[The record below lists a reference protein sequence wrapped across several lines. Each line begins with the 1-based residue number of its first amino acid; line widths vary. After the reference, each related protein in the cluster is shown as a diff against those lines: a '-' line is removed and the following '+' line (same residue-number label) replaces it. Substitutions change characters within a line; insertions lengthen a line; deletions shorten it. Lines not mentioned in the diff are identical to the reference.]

1 MKKSLKDQIKAIL
14 FDLDGTLLD
23 IDLDLFIRDYLTGLS
38 ASIAHIIPQKK
49 LIPQLMKVS
58 RIMEN
63 NDGKE
68 TNEIVFKKS
77 FFPLIGYS
85 QEELEPIF
93 MNYYEQEFSKLKR
106 HAKKKPE
113 AHSLMA
119 YIFDEGYDVVIA
131 TTPLLPITAIEQ
143 RLAWAEIDDFPYKL
157 ITSYEIMKATKPNLL
172 YYKQILEIIGHPVE
186 KCLMVGDEDKDMVA
200 AHLGIHTFLVPSP
213 ETKLNPSTPKPNFH
227 GNLKDLKSII

>member
-1 MKKSLKDQIKAIL
+1 MKKTLKDQIKAIL
-14 FDLDGTLLD
+14 FDLDGTLLE
-23 IDLDLFIRDYLTGLS
+23 INLDLFIKDYLTGLS

-49 LIPQLMKVS
+49 LIPQLIKVS

-77 FFPLIGYS
+77 FFPLINYS
-85 QEELEPIF
+85 QEEIEPIF
-93 MNYYEQEFSKLKR
+93 MNYYEQEFSKLKH

-113 AHSLMA
+113 ARSLMA
-119 YIFDEGYDVVIA
+119 YLFDKGYDVVIA
-131 TTPLLPITAIEQ
+131 TTPLLPKTAIEQ
-143 RLAWAEIDDFPYKL
+143 RLEWAGVDDFPYKL
-157 ITSYEIMKATKPNLL
+157 ITSYENMKATKPNLL

-213 ETKLNPSTPKPNFH
+213 ETKLKPSTPKPNFQ
-227 GNLKDLKSII
+227 GNLNDLKSII